1 MSMAPSID
9 TDAVMALD
17 RPASVNLSS
26 RATLVLNA
34 DMQPLSW
41 MPLSTWT
48 WQEAIT
54 AVLQERVIQLCAY
67 DDAIIKSAYRDYP
80 VPSVVCLRKY
90 QRRKAVAFTR
100 YNLFLRDGF
109 QCQYCGTRKPV
120 KDLTFDHV
128 IPRSR
133 GGPSN
138 FENIVAACA
147 GCNLRKGSK
156 TLREADMRLLRKPRM
171 PSPQELDR
179 IGKRL
184 ASVHVQLHRTWT
196 DYLYWGS
203 DLERDG

>member
-1 MSMAPSID
+1 MSMAAGSD
-9 TDAVMALD
+9 LDHGMARLGH
-17 RPASVNLSS
+17 ASPLSS
-26 RATLVLNA
+26 HTTLVLNA

-41 MPLSTWT
+41 MPLSTWH

-54 AVLQERVIQLCAY
+54 AVLQQRVIQLCTY
-67 DDAIIKSAYRDYP
+67 DDVAIKSAYREYP

-109 QCQYCGTRKPV
+109 QCQYCGTKKSV

-128 IPRSR
+128 VPRSR
-133 GGPSN
+133 GGASN

-147 GCNLRKGSK
+147 GCNLRKGNK
-156 TLREADMRLLRKPRM
+156 TLREADMRLMRRPRT
-171 PSPQELDR
+171 PRPEELDR
-179 IGKRL
+179 VGRRL
-184 ASVHVQLHRTWT
+184 AAMHVQLHRTWM

-203 DLERDG
+203 DLDRDD